1 MKLLHQLKRDER
13 GAAAIEMAIVLPVLI
28 LFIYGI
34 FQVGI
39 LYQANAGMQHA
50 LGEGARF
57 AVLCK
62 PVTGRLQRC
71 DRCGN
76 QDQDELGR
84 IRHKARGRSRI
95 PAPTTVNR
103 VMTLTV
109 NYIAADELPVLPG
122 PTVRL
127 VTEESGLSARPLRLR
142 PRLPDQAA
150 GALARAAKKA
160 VMACL
165 TSSD

>member
-1 MKLLHQLKRDER
+1 MKPFRQLKRDER
-13 GAAAIEMAIVLPVLI
+13 GAAVIEMAIVLPVLI

-62 PVTGRLQRC
+62 PVTGGC
-71 DRCGN
+71 NVAADA
-76 QDQDELGR
+76 D
-84 IRHKARGRSRI
+84 IKAKMNSAVFGTKPGTFTI

-109 NYIAADELPVLPG
+109 NYTQPMNFLFFPG
-122 PTVRL
+122 PTVNLTRQKVVYL
-127 VTEESGLSARPLRLR
+127 PPAPPAPPTVT
-142 PRLPDQAA
+142 
-150 GALARAAKKA
+150 
-160 VMACL
+160 
-165 TSSD
+165 